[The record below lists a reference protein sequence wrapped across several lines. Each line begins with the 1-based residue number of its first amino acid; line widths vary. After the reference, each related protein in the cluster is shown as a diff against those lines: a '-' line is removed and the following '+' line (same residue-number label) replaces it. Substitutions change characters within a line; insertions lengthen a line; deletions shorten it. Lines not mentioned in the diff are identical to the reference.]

1 VSIDLTGG
9 GAPPRR
15 NGELVFE
22 APWEGR
28 AFGVAVALAARG
40 VYAWDDFRAS
50 LIEEIGAAEGRRY
63 YAAWVASLERLLVG
77 RGVLDEAEI
86 DRRAAELAHDAQH
99 AHNH

>member
-1 VSIDLTGG
+1 MSVDLTGD
-9 GAPPRR
+9 ATPPRR

-28 AFGVAVALAARG
+28 AFGVAVALADRG
-40 VYAWDDFRAS
+40 VYAWDDFRVS
-50 LIEEIGAAEGRRY
+50 LIEEIGAEEGRRY

-86 DRRAAELAHDAQH
+86 DRRAAELAHDGEH
-99 AHNH
+99 AHHH